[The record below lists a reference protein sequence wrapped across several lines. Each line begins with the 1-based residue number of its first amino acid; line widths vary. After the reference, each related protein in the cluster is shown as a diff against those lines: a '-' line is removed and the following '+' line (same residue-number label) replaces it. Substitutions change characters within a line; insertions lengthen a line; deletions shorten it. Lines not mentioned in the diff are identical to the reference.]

1 MFSIAQNLTINFL
14 TLLSVNT
21 QVADP
26 ASIQVGQVINVPLLP
41 VLSCKAVV
49 NVQSG
54 DNLSAIAASNGV
66 ALNDLLEVN
75 TGIINPDMIYPGD
88 VVNIPPCTSAAA
100 AIQNTIKLARSQ
112 CKSQTYTAKIG
123 DFASM

>member
-1 MFSIAQNLTINFL
+1 MFSIAQNLKINFL

-26 ASIQVGQVINVPLLP
+26 ALIKVGQVLNVPILP

-49 NVQSG
+49 QVQSG
-54 DNLSAIAASNGV
+54 DTLSAIAASNGA
-66 ALNDLLEVN
+66 ALNDLLGVN

-88 VVNIPPCTSAAA
+88 FVNIPPCTSAAA
-100 AIQNTIKLARSQ
+100 AIRNAIKTARSQ
-112 CKSQTYTAKIG
+112 CKTTKYTAKIG
-123 DFASM
+123 DFASK